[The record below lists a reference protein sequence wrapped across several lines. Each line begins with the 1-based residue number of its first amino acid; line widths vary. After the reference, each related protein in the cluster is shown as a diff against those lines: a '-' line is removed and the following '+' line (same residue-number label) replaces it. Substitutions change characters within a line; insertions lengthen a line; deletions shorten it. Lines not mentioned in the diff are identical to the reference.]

1 MATKFRPLLAFKDKD
16 SQVDFN
22 SFPKWNKDLGTHK
35 SANKYVYT
43 DYDTFKEGSTVDTFD
58 CIVFSFYEE
67 VTADDVEMYEDIFQH
82 YGTTPIFAFVG
93 QKVDDE
99 NELKAAVQKFNANAQ
114 FYFFEGEEKQAQ
126 ADTFLTAIKG
136 CEAQKN
142 TMYKEVVCPAFA
154 KYDKDG
160 SNAIDREEL
169 TAIMKDLGS
178 ELTDEQVTKALKDL
192 DVN

>member
-93 QKVDDE
+93 QKVEDE

-114 FYFFEGEEKQAQ
+114 FYFLDRHQGLRGSKEYHVQR
-126 ADTFLTAIKG
+126 G
-136 CEAQKN
+136 CLPSFRQIRQGWQQR
-142 TMYKEVVCPAFA
+142 Y
-154 KYDKDG
+154 
-160 SNAIDREEL
+160 
-169 TAIMKDLGS
+169 
-178 ELTDEQVTKALKDL
+178 
-192 DVN
+192 